1 MWRYIEAIDHRIRA
15 VALTAVTVAID
26 EPEKICWAIAFSLL
40 LVMATVGNS
49 MVSWFIIG
57 KQ

>member
-1 MWRYIEAIDHRIRA
+1 MWSNIEAIDDRMR
-15 VALTAVTVAID
+15 VLALTAATIAIN
-26 EPEKICWAIAFSLL
+26 EPEKICWGIAFSLL

-57 KQ
+57 K